1 MTQIK
6 HERSTQDLVRAAV
19 SGWLG
24 TALEFM
30 DFQLYSLGAA
40 LVFHEIFF
48 PEQSAAMA
56 LILAMGTYGA
66 GYIARI
72 IGAFVFGK
80 MGDRIGRKKV
90 LFITITMMGICTTLI
105 GVLPTYAQ
113 IGIFAPVLLV
123 TLRIIQG
130 LGAGAE
136 ISGAGTMLAEYAPK
150 GKRGII
156 SSLVAMGTNCGT
168 LSATAIWAVMFFALE
183 REQLIAWGWRIPFL
197 ASVVVMI
204 FAIWLR
210 MNLKE
215 SPVFEKVSEGEKSPA
230 LTPASE
236 NTLGAMF
243 TSKSFWLATG
253 LRFGQAGN
261 SGLIQTPHQPLT
273 APGIIVE
280 ALARRKAAGLPAF
293 TVMSCDNMPENGH
306 VTRQVVTAYAR
317 EVDAELAIWI
327 EQNVTF
333 PSTMVDRIVPAVTP
347 ETLDKIEQLTG
358 VRDPAGVACEPFRQ
372 WVIEDTFVAGRPLW
386 ENAGATLV
394 ADVVPFEEMKLRM
407 LNGSHSFL
415 AYLGY
420 LAGYQ
425 HINDCM
431 ADDNYR
437 LTAQALMLREQAPT
451 LKVQGVDLQRYADQ
465 LIARYRNP
473 ALRHRTWQIAMD
485 GSQKLPQRMLDS
497 VRWHLANHSDFDLLA
512 LGVAGWMRYVG
523 GVDEQGK
530 AIDVSDPLLP
540 VIQRAVANSEEGA
553 SRVKALL
560 GMAEIFG
567 NDLPQ
572 AARFTQ
578 KVQEAYDSL
587 LTYGAKASVAKYAER
602 LK

>member
-1 MTQIK
+1 MTQAQPQ
-6 HERSTQDLVRAAV
+6 RTTSDLVKAAV

-72 IGAFVFGK
+72 VGAFIFGR
-80 MGDRIGRKKV
+80 MGDSIGRKKV

-168 LSATAIWAVMFFALE
+168 LSATAIWAVMFFALD
-183 REQLIAWGWRIPFL
+183 REELIAWGWRVPFL

-215 SPVFEKVSEGEKSPA
+215 SPVFEKVNEAEAAAPA
-230 LTPASE
+230 QETS
-236 NTLGAMF
+236 LGAMF

-261 SGLIQTPHQPLT
+261 SGLIQT
-273 APGIIVE
+273 
-280 ALARRKAAGLPAF
+280 F
-293 TVMSCDNMPENGH
+293 
-306 VTRQVVTAYAR
+306 
-317 EVDAELAIWI
+317 
-327 EQNVTF
+327 
-333 PSTMVDRIVPAVTP
+333 
-347 ETLDKIEQLTG
+347 
-358 VRDPAGVACEPFRQ
+358 
-372 WVIEDTFVAGRPLW
+372 
-386 ENAGATLV
+386 
-394 ADVVPFEEMKLRM
+394 
-407 LNGSHSFL
+407 
-415 AYLGY
+415 
-420 LAGYQ
+420 LAGYLVQ
-425 HINDCM
+425 TLLFDKAIPTD
-431 ADDNYR
+431 
-437 LTAQALMLREQAPT
+437 ALMISSILGFLSIPLLGWLSDKVGRRLPYIILNVSAIILAYPMLSIIVDKSYAP
-451 LKVQGVDLQRYADQ
+451 GVIMLSIIVIHNFAVLGLFALENITMAEMFGSRNRFTRMAISKEAGGLVAVGFGPVLAGIFCNMTGAWWPIVAM
-465 LIARYRNP
+465 LIAYSAIGLLSAVLMPEVRDRDLSLAEDAAEAPQKAAVGYS
-473 ALRHRTWQIAMD
+473 AVSSRH
-485 GSQKLPQRMLDS
+485 
-497 VRWHLANHSDFDLLA
+497 
-512 LGVAGWMRYVG
+512 
-523 GVDEQGK
+523 
-530 AIDVSDPLLP
+530 
-540 VIQRAVANSEEGA
+540 
-553 SRVKALL
+553 
-560 GMAEIFG
+560 
-567 NDLPQ
+567 
-572 AARFTQ
+572 
-578 KVQEAYDSL
+578 
-587 LTYGAKASVAKYAER
+587 
-602 LK
+602 

>member
-1 MTQIK
+1 MTQ
-6 HERSTQDLVRAAV
+6 TQPQRTTSDLVKAAV

-72 IGAFVFGK
+72 VGAFIFGK

-168 LSATAIWAVMFFALE
+168 LSATAIWAVMFFALD
-183 REQLIAWGWRIPFL
+183 REELVAWGWRVPFL

-215 SPVFEKVSEGEKSPA
+215 SPVFEKVNDESSPVVTA
-230 LTPASE
+230 EETS
-236 NTLGAMF
+236 LGAMF
-243 TSKSFWLATG
+243 KSKSFWLATG

-261 SGLIQTPHQPLT
+261 SGLIQT
-273 APGIIVE
+273 
-280 ALARRKAAGLPAF
+280 F
-293 TVMSCDNMPENGH
+293 
-306 VTRQVVTAYAR
+306 
-317 EVDAELAIWI
+317 
-327 EQNVTF
+327 
-333 PSTMVDRIVPAVTP
+333 
-347 ETLDKIEQLTG
+347 
-358 VRDPAGVACEPFRQ
+358 
-372 WVIEDTFVAGRPLW
+372 
-386 ENAGATLV
+386 
-394 ADVVPFEEMKLRM
+394 
-407 LNGSHSFL
+407 
-415 AYLGY
+415 
-420 LAGYQ
+420 LAGYLVQ
-425 HINDCM
+425 TLLFNKSIPTD
-431 ADDNYR
+431 
-437 LTAQALMLREQAPT
+437 ALM
-451 LKVQGVDLQRYADQ
+451 
-465 LIARYRNP
+465 ISS
-473 ALRHRTWQIAMD
+473 I
-485 GSQKLPQRMLDS
+485 
-497 VRWHLANHSDFDLLA
+497 
-512 LGVAGWMRYVG
+512 LGF
-523 GVDEQGK
+523 
-530 AIDVSDPLLP
+530 ISIPLLGWLSDKVGRRLP
-540 VIQRAVANSEEGA
+540 YILLNISAIILAYPMLSIIVDKSYSPGVIMLSIIVIHNFAVLGLF
-553 SRVKALL
+553 ALENIT
-560 GMAEIFG
+560 MAEMFG
-567 NDLPQ
+567 SRN
-572 AARFTQ
+572 RFTRMAIS
-578 KVQEAYDSL
+578 KEAGGLVAVGFGPVLAGIFCNMTGSWWPIVAMMVVYSVIGLVSAVLMPEVRDRDLSL
-587 LTYGAKASVAKYAER
+587 AEDAAEKAVSQVPLGHR
-602 LK
+602 VNL

>member
-80 MGDRIGRKKV
+80 MGDRIGRKSV
-90 LFITITMMGICTTLI
+90 VYYHHHDGDLHHADWSTADVC
-105 GVLPTYAQ
+105 ANRH
-113 IGIFAPVLLV
+113 FAPVLLV

-261 SGLIQTPHQPLT
+261 SGLIQT
-273 APGIIVE
+273 
-280 ALARRKAAGLPAF
+280 F
-293 TVMSCDNMPENGH
+293 
-306 VTRQVVTAYAR
+306 
-317 EVDAELAIWI
+317 
-327 EQNVTF
+327 
-333 PSTMVDRIVPAVTP
+333 
-347 ETLDKIEQLTG
+347 
-358 VRDPAGVACEPFRQ
+358 
-372 WVIEDTFVAGRPLW
+372 
-386 ENAGATLV
+386 
-394 ADVVPFEEMKLRM
+394 
-407 LNGSHSFL
+407 
-415 AYLGY
+415 
-420 LAGYQ
+420 LAGYLVQ
-425 HINDCM
+425 TLLFNKSIPTD
-431 ADDNYR
+431 
-437 LTAQALMLREQAPT
+437 ALM
-451 LKVQGVDLQRYADQ
+451 
-465 LIARYRNP
+465 I
-473 ALRHRTWQIAMD
+473 
-485 GSQKLPQRMLDS
+485 SS
-497 VRWHLANHSDFDLLA
+497 VIGF
-512 LGVAGWMRYVG
+512 
-523 GVDEQGK
+523 
-530 AIDVSDPLLP
+530 ITIPLLGWLSDKYG
-540 VIQRAVANSEEGA
+540 R
-553 SRVKALL
+553 R
-560 GMAEIFG
+560 
-567 NDLPQ
+567 LPYIILNIS
-572 AARFTQ
+572 AIILA
-578 KVQEAYDSL
+578 
-587 LTYGAKASVAKYAER
+587 
-602 LK
+602 

>member
-1 MTQIK
+1 MNTLK

-72 IGAFVFGK
+72 VGAFIFGK

-168 LSATAIWAVMFFALE
+168 LSATAIWAVMFFALD
-183 REQLIAWGWRIPFL
+183 REALLAWGWRIPFL

-210 MNLKE
+210 LNLKE
-215 SPVFEKVSEGEKSPA
+215 SPVFEQVNEGETTAAPTAADVS
-230 LTPASE
+230 
-236 NTLGAMF
+236 LGAMF

-261 SGLIQTPHQPLT
+261 SGLIQT
-273 APGIIVE
+273 
-280 ALARRKAAGLPAF
+280 F
-293 TVMSCDNMPENGH
+293 
-306 VTRQVVTAYAR
+306 
-317 EVDAELAIWI
+317 
-327 EQNVTF
+327 
-333 PSTMVDRIVPAVTP
+333 
-347 ETLDKIEQLTG
+347 
-358 VRDPAGVACEPFRQ
+358 
-372 WVIEDTFVAGRPLW
+372 
-386 ENAGATLV
+386 
-394 ADVVPFEEMKLRM
+394 
-407 LNGSHSFL
+407 
-415 AYLGY
+415 
-420 LAGYQ
+420 LAGYLVQ
-425 HINDCM
+425 TLLFNKSIPTD
-431 ADDNYR
+431 
-437 LTAQALMLREQAPT
+437 ALMISSIIGFIT
-451 LKVQGVDLQRYADQ
+451 
-465 LIARYRNP
+465 I
-473 ALRHRTWQIAMD
+473 
-485 GSQKLPQRMLDS
+485 
-497 VRWHLANHSDFDLLA
+497 
-512 LGVAGWMRYVG
+512 
-523 GVDEQGK
+523 
-530 AIDVSDPLLP
+530 PLLGWLSDKYGRRLP
-540 VIQRAVANSEEGA
+540 YILLNISAIILAYPMLSIVVDKTYSPGVIMTALIVIHNFAVLGLF
-553 SRVKALL
+553 ALENIT
-560 GMAEIFG
+560 MAEIFG
-567 NDLPQ
+567 SRN
-572 AARFTQ
+572 RFTRMAIS
-578 KVQEAYDSL
+578 KEAGGLVAVGFGPVLAGIFCNMTGNWLPILVMIVIYSL
-587 LTYGAKASVAKYAER
+587 IGLISALLMPEVCDRDLRIPEDAAEVTGSKQRLPSASR
-602 LK
+602 I

>member
-1 MTQIK
+1 MTQ
-6 HERSTQDLVRAAV
+6 TQPQRTTSDLVKAAV

-72 IGAFVFGK
+72 VGAFIFGK

-168 LSATAIWAVMFFALE
+168 LSATAIWAVMFFALD
-183 REQLIAWGWRIPFL
+183 REELVAWGWRVPFL

-215 SPVFEKVSEGEKSPA
+215 SPVFEKVNDESSPVVTA
-230 LTPASE
+230 EETS
-236 NTLGAMF
+236 LGAMF
-243 TSKSFWLATG
+243 KSKSFWLATG

-261 SGLIQTPHQPLT
+261 SGLIQT
-273 APGIIVE
+273 
-280 ALARRKAAGLPAF
+280 F
-293 TVMSCDNMPENGH
+293 
-306 VTRQVVTAYAR
+306 
-317 EVDAELAIWI
+317 
-327 EQNVTF
+327 
-333 PSTMVDRIVPAVTP
+333 
-347 ETLDKIEQLTG
+347 
-358 VRDPAGVACEPFRQ
+358 
-372 WVIEDTFVAGRPLW
+372 
-386 ENAGATLV
+386 
-394 ADVVPFEEMKLRM
+394 
-407 LNGSHSFL
+407 
-415 AYLGY
+415 
-420 LAGYQ
+420 LAGYLVQ
-425 HINDCM
+425 TLLFNKSIPTD
-431 ADDNYR
+431 
-437 LTAQALMLREQAPT
+437 ALM
-451 LKVQGVDLQRYADQ
+451 
-465 LIARYRNP
+465 ISS
-473 ALRHRTWQIAMD
+473 I
-485 GSQKLPQRMLDS
+485 
-497 VRWHLANHSDFDLLA
+497 
-512 LGVAGWMRYVG
+512 LGF
-523 GVDEQGK
+523 
-530 AIDVSDPLLP
+530 ISIPLLGWLSDKVGRRMP
-540 VIQRAVANSEEGA
+540 YILLNISAIILAYPMLSIIVDKSYSPGGIMLSIIVIHNFAVLGLF
-553 SRVKALL
+553 ALENIT
-560 GMAEIFG
+560 MAEMFG
-567 NDLPQ
+567 SRN
-572 AARFTQ
+572 RFTRMAIS
-578 KVQEAYDSL
+578 KEAGGLVAVGFGPVLAGIFCNMTGSWWPIVAMMVVYSVIGLVSAVLMPEVRDRDLSL
-587 LTYGAKASVAKYAER
+587 AEDAAEKAVSAVPLGHR
-602 LK
+602 VNL